1 MVMKIKLT
9 ENAYGKNAVNLSK
22 IIRHADHHEFRQISV
37 NVSLQ
42 GDFETAHTI
51 GDNSKILP
59 TDTQKNTVYA
69 LAKEHFTSS
78 IEAFGL
84 HLAKHFSSN
93 NPQVSNVAIEI
104 TEHLYHRLAFDGKQ
118 HPTAFIS
125 TSDEK
130 HAAIIEQSKNNVKVT
145 SGIKDLLILKTTDS
159 AFEDYIKDQYT
170 TLKETSDRILATN
183 CTISWTYNTDKI
195 DFSSVYDNI
204 RNSLLKSFAD
214 HKSLSVQHT
223 LYAMGDEVL
232 KKFPEVEKISFT
244 MPNKHHILFNLEQF
258 GMENQNEIFIA
269 TDEPFGYI
277 TGTIGRERPEAHP
290 DLPGGKA
297 TNAQT

>member
-1 MVMKIKLT
+1 MKIKLT
-9 ENAYGKNAVNLSK
+9 NNAYGKNAVNLSK

-84 HLAKHFSSN
+84 KLSNHFISN
-93 NPQVSNVAIEI
+93 NPQVLKCTIEI
-104 TEHLYHRLAFDGKQ
+104 TEHLYNRLSFDGKQ
-118 HPTAFIS
+118 HPHAYIS
-125 TSDEK
+125 SRNEK
-130 HAAIIEQSKNNVKVT
+130 HIAVIEQSRNNISVS

-159 AFEDYIKDQYT
+159 AFEHYIKDEYT

-183 CTISWTYNTDKI
+183 CEASWKYNSHQL
-195 DFSSVYDNI
+195 DFVSAYDNI
-204 RNSLLKSFAD
+204 RNLLLKTFAH

-223 LYAMGDEVL
+223 LYDMGEAVL
-232 KKFPEVEKISFT
+232 KQFSEVEEISFI

-258 GMENQNEIFIA
+258 GMENKNEIFIA

-277 TGTIGRERPEAHP
+277 TGTVSRERPP
-290 DLPGGKA
+290 SDFPR
-297 TNAQT
+297 